1 MSPSTQNQ
9 AMNAL
14 VFLHRQVLDQPPDGM
29 IDVVRA
35 ERADYFDAGFP
46 HGQSQFSSFNGTC
59 WATMALLLAVEPR
72 KAGQVAAR

>member
-35 ERADYFDAGFP
+35 ERKVNLRAVLTRRNPA
-46 HGQSQFSSFNGTC
+46 Q
-59 WATMALLLAVEPR
+59 LLGSRCQTSPSPKLNQRV
-72 KAGQVAAR
+72 VVTFC